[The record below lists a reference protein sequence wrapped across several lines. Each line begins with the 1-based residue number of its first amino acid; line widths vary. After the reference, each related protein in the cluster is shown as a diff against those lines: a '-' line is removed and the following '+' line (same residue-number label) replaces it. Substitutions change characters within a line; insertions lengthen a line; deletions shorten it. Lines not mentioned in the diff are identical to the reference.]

1 MSMAQIPMSR
11 VALAEDFT
19 IYSAAQN
26 KENLLG
32 QLDSSQGLE
41 LDLSGVEEMDSAGL
55 QVLMLLKREA
65 DNRGKPLHL
74 INHSQ
79 AVVEVFELLDLAG
92 YFGDPL
98 VIPAEWHKK

>member
-1 MSMAQIPMSR
+1 MSGQQTSMTQVS
-11 VALAEDFT
+11 LSEDFS

-26 KENLLG
+26 KEDLLG
-32 QLDSSQGLE
+32 RLELSQGLE
-41 LDLSGVEEMDSAGL
+41 LDLSQIEEMDSAGL

-65 DNRGKPLHL
+65 DARGKPLQL
-74 INHSQ
+74 VNHSR

-98 VIPAEWHKK
+98 VIPAEWH

>member
-11 VALAEDFT
+11 VALTEDFT

>member
-1 MSMAQIPMSR
+1 MSTQQPLSR
-11 VALAEDFT
+11 VTLAEDFS
-19 IYSAAQN
+19 IYTAAQN
-26 KENLLG
+26 KDNLLG
-32 QLDSSQGLE
+32 QLALSQGLE

-65 DNRGKPLHL
+65 DARGKPLQL

-79 AVVEVFELLDLAG
+79 AVVEIFELLDLAG

-98 VIPAEWHKK
+98 VIPAEWQKS